1 MRGYDWGEHKNTSHR
16 RSAHTTY
23 TKYTTHANI
32 EASIEKEG
40 ASGLYVHQRGTDSLI
55 RPSLDFE
62 AHTRRA
68 QASHS
73 THNLGQIASTTGRLH
88 VKSNGF
94 WAITPP
100 HDLRFNDWRGHSMA
114 QNNKLLKNG
123 LAVLGKAYRKAKG
136 RSRNEEK
143 HKGRAGEMIF
153 SERSLEAHSSAW
165 TQFAEWAGAQGV
177 KSMKQ
182 ITSELVE
189 DYVRHMVK
197 NGGRDG
203 NGATKKTLKGYVG
216 AVNKVMTASGQWEDQ
231 QRLSLKAMGVEVR
244 ADVGAGYKRM
254 NASEWK
260 QANQQQYERYRDT
273 FDTAEA
279 FGLRARELQEL
290 NASSIVKDDQSGRL
304 YVQTIGKGGKFRLA
318 ECRAD
323 MQERMEELHA
333 GHIRTLDTSKLTEAN
348 LVRNIRDESQRLN
361 MKGADSH
368 KLPKHIFRAEYAQ
381 RLLEQKLAEYPS
393 NGQEWRSY
401 NKLDRMGNKERWG
414 EFRTTVCGRTGSAE
428 VFLAVSRSLGHNRLD
443 VLTAYLNA

>member
-1 MRGYDWGEHKNTSHR
+1 
-16 RSAHTTY
+16 
-23 TKYTTHANI
+23 
-32 EASIEKEG
+32 
-40 ASGLYVHQRGTDSLI
+40 
-55 RPSLDFE
+55 
-62 AHTRRA
+62 
-68 QASHS
+68 
-73 THNLGQIASTTGRLH
+73 
-88 VKSNGF
+88 
-94 WAITPP
+94 
-100 HDLRFNDWRGHSMA
+100 MA

-123 LAVLGKAYRKAKG
+123 LAVLGKAYRKAKS

-165 TQFAEWAGAQGV
+165 TQFAEWAGEQGI

-182 ITSELVE
+182 VTPELVE
-189 DYVRHMVK
+189 GYVRHMAK

-216 AVNKVMTASGQWEDQ
+216 AVNKVMTSSGQWEDKE
-231 QRLSLKAMGVEVR
+231 RLSLKSMGVEVR
-244 ADVGAGYKRM
+244 TDIKSGYKRM

-260 QANQQQYERYRDT
+260 EANPQQYERYRDT

-333 GHIRTLDTSKLTEAN
+333 EHIRTLDTSKLTEAN
-348 LVRNIRDESQRLN
+348 LARNIRDESQRLN
-361 MKGADSH
+361 LKGAYSH

-381 RLLEQKLAEYPS
+381 RLLEQKLAEYPRRD
-393 NGQEWRSY
+393 GQEWRSY
-401 NKLDRMGNKERWG
+401 NKLDRMGSKERWG
-414 EFRTTVCGRTGSAE
+414 DFRTTVCGRTGSAE
-428 VFLAVSRSLGHNRLD
+428 AFLAVSRSLGHNRLD
-443 VLTAYLNA
+443 VLTKYLNA